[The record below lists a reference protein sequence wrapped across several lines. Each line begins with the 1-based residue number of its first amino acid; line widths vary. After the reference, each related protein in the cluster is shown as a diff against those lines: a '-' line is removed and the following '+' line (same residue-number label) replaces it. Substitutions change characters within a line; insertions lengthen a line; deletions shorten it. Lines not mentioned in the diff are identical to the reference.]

1 MDPVLIIFGIIGM
14 VMLASVVYVIARIV
28 KGNNNS
34 SYTGYTGGATRS
46 EYDERDHEIRELCKT
61 LTAEELYNKAC
72 EYVDK
77 EGYKTDHTRWKAY
90 MSASASKDYI
100 PAVRE
105 WGLYNKY
112 EKNNLALELLTRA
125 AEAGDS
131 KAVEKLYDFYYFGVE
146 RGTPKIHKSKEK
158 AVEVITPYAE
168 KGNAVALRLLG
179 EHYQYRMKDED
190 KARELYLKAAEGGD
204 AEAMCK
210 LADIHFFNEEYEEQ
224 KKWLLKAA
232 ELNYADAE
240 CSLAIFYRNLD
251 EYDMGEPDYP
261 QALQW
266 YKRASEHGDSTAT
279 CHVGEMI
286 LNGEGTIKDEYE
298 AFSWFKKAVDEGSVY
313 GTYLYGKC
321 YLDGTGVAQD
331 KKKGIELITEAAEY
345 DEDAQCALGIC
356 YLEGNGVE
364 KDLKKAVFYLE
375 KAVSDEYVKNEEAEA
390 KLEELRASGLIK

>member
-1 MDPVLIIFGIIGM
+1 MDPILIIFGI
-14 VMLASVVYVIARIV
+14 VMLTSVVYVIARIV

-34 SYTGYTGGATRS
+34 SYTGGTTRN
-46 EYDERDHEIRELCKT
+46 EYDERDREIRELCKS
-61 LTAEELYNKAC
+61 LTGEELYNKAC
-72 EYVDK
+72 EYVDEK
-77 EGYKTDHTRWKAY
+77 GYKTDHTRWKAY

-125 AEAGDS
+125 AEAGDT

-158 AVEVITPYAE
+158 AVEVITPLAE
-168 KGNAVALRLLG
+168 NGNAVALRLLG
-179 EHYQYRMKDED
+179 KYYYYDKDEND
-190 KARELYLKAAEGGD
+190 KALESYLKAAEGGD
-204 AEAMCK
+204 AEAMCE
-210 LADIHFFNEEYEEQ
+210 LADIHFFNDEYEEQ

-240 CSLAIFYRNLD
+240 SKLGYLYQHLD
-251 EYDMGEPDYP
+251 EFELGEPDLP
-261 QALQW
+261 QSLQW
-266 YKRASEHGDSTAT
+266 YKRASAHGNSTAT
-279 CHVGEMI
+279 CDVGEMY